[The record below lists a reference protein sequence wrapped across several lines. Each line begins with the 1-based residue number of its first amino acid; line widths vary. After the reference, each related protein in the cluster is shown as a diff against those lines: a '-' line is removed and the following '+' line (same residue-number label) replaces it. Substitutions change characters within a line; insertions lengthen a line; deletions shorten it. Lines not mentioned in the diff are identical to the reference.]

1 MSKRELLSQLCFE
14 LKTAAHNYK
23 SEIVNLNA
31 PDSISML
38 KLLTDRCEK
47 FAAEVEQALGKETEC
62 FLFDNEILLDRKFI
76 EAANIKSK
84 DFSQIFERLEKS
96 ESRLERLYRR
106 ILQNSEIT
114 GELRNLLECQ
124 SLAVYNWHNFVINE
138 EINFILV
145 GEVKVPSEFQE
156 KFYYGSIS

>member
-1 MSKRELLSQLCFE
+1 MSKCALFSRLCFE

-23 SEIVNLNA
+23 SEILDLDA
-31 PDSISML
+31 PDTIFML
-38 KLLTDRCEK
+38 KLLTNRCEK
-47 FAAEVEQALGKETEC
+47 FVSEIEQAIGTETEC
-62 FLFDNEILLDRKFI
+62 FLLGNEILLDGKST
-76 EAANIKSK
+76 EAANTKAK
-84 DFSQIFERLEKS
+84 NFSQIFERLEKS

-114 GELRNLLECQ
+114 GELRNLLERQ